1 MPDPTSND
9 ISLHLLKIE
18 DLFVDPDTN
27 PFENPNLGISGI
39 QTILNEL
46 YKQKLAETLRLTI
59 YLPAEEISPG
69 LVERTK
75 EALQR
80 YCTFQAANSDVE
92 VRNTRLDG
100 RRALGV
106 GIIGSLGFVF
116 LAALGYFLSSSQ
128 GAGPLGILGMLI
140 GGFFALAA
148 WVIIWTPVDTLLY
161 YWRPAWREARKY
173 RLIAKADI
181 RILPEN

>member
-1 MPDPTSND
+1 MPDPSSND
-9 ISLHLLKIE
+9 ISLHLQKIE

-46 YKQKLAETLRLTI
+46 HKQRLADTLRLTI
-59 YLPAEEISPG
+59 YLPADEISPG
-69 LVERTK
+69 LVERTR

-80 YCTFQAANSDVE
+80 YCAFQAANSDVE
-92 VRNTRLDG
+92 VQNTRLDG
-100 RRALGV
+100 RRALGA
-106 GIIGSLGFVF
+106 GIIESLVF
-116 LAALGYFLSSSQ
+116 IVLAVLGYSLSSSQ
-128 GAGPLGILGMLI
+128 GITPLGILGTLI
-140 GGFFALAA
+140 GGFFILAA
-148 WVIIWTPVDTLLY
+148 WVIIWTPVDTLIY

-181 RILPEN
+181 RILPEK